1 MNVLGLDL
9 NASRLRAVTAA
20 TGQFPLLL
28 PLCPPLADFP
38 LAISLEG
45 RAPEAGPAGERL
57 RRRLP
62 HLACQNFLPHLA
74 EPAATGRKWVAERF
88 TLDSEQAL
96 ALVLQRLQPVWF
108 TVGAAVLSLPV
119 YLTRP
124 QVDLLTSLADQVRLP
139 LLGTVTAPLA
149 AALAAHA
156 EQAWTGTAVIV
167 DADENALTLS
177 VVSAVDGHADLV
189 DTWSLTHLGVEAWKG
204 RALNALA
211 EQCVLQS
218 RRDPRDSPPAEQALY
233 DQLDEVFEACHHGR
247 MANIAFQTA
256 TWYQHLVLRP
266 DQPVAYCA
274 ALVREA
280 AGEIE
285 GILCS
290 SWPAGPPA
298 TVVFTAAAGKLPGLT
313 AAVESYLDEYAPA
326 ADATGLRATLPL
338 SEDFGEGLL
347 EEEAQGPTGVV
358 VLNPDAQARAA
369 HLLAAAFESGDLPC
383 GHLERSAPLPLPQAA
398 DAGPARLY
406 YRGQEHL
413 LGRGLFTIGRQPGCD
428 VVFEGEAG
436 KRVAARHCDITYER
450 RRYVLCNRSREGT
463 LLNDQLVVEPMAL
476 RPGDWIRLGS
486 EGPLVRFLG
495 QPVDLRGCLTTA

>member
-9 NASRLRAVTAA
+9 NASRLRAVAA
-20 TGQFPLLL
+20 PTGQFPLLL

-45 RAPEAGPAGERL
+45 RAPEAGPAGEHL

-62 HLACQNFLPHLA
+62 HLACHNFLPHLA

-88 TLDSEQAL
+88 SLDSEQAL

-108 TVGAAVLSLPV
+108 TVGAAVLSLPI
-119 YLTRP
+119 YLSRP
-124 QVDLLTSLADQVRLP
+124 QVDLLTTLADQVRLP
-139 LLGTVTAPLA
+139 LLGTITAPLA

-156 EQAWTGTAVIV
+156 DQAWTGTAVIV
-167 DADENALTLS
+167 DGDEHALTLS
-177 VVSAVDGHADLV
+177 VISAEDGHASLV
-189 DTWSLTHLGVEAWKG
+189 DTWSLTHLGVDVWKA
-204 RALNALA
+204 RLLNALA

-218 RRDPRDSPPAEQALY
+218 RRDPRDAPPAEQALY
-233 DQLDEVFEACHHGR
+233 EQLDEVFESCHHGR

-274 ALVREA
+274 GLVREA
-280 AGEIE
+280 AAEIE

-290 SWPAGPPA
+290 SWPAGPA
-298 TVVFTAAAGKLPGLT
+298 AAVVFTATAGRLPGLT
-313 AAVESYLDEYAPA
+313 AAVESYLDEYGPPA
-326 ADATGLRATLPL
+326 DTSGPRATLPL
-338 SEDFGEGLL
+338 SDDFGEGLL
-347 EEEAQGPTGVV
+347 EEDPAGPPGVV

-369 HLLAAAFESGDLPC
+369 HLLAASFECGDLPC

-406 YRGQEHL
+406 YRGQEYL
-413 LGRGLFTIGRQPGCD
+413 LGRGLFTIGRQAGCD
-428 VVFEGEAG
+428 LAFEGEAG
-436 KRVAARHCDITYER
+436 KRVSARHCDISYER
-450 RRYVLCNRSREGT
+450 RRYVLCNRSRDGT

-476 RPGDWIRLGS
+476 RPGDRIRLGP
-486 EGPLVRFLG
+486 EGPLLRFLG
-495 QPVDLRGCLTTA
+495 QPVDLRGRLTTA